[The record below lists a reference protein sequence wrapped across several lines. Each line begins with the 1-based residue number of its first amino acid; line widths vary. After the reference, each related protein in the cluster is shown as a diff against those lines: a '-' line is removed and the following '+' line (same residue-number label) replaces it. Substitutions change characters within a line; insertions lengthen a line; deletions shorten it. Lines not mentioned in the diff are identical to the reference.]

1 MTLEKYMHPLSVR
14 EIYIPHMTPD
24 NHVYSMMQ
32 ISIYTADIHIYAT
45 WLDNQEAFE
54 TPTFWKDMFFNIGQ
68 FFLKNLND
76 YGKKKPSL

>member
-45 WLDNQEAFE
+45 
-54 TPTFWKDMFFNIGQ
+54 
-68 FFLKNLND
+68 
-76 YGKKKPSL
+76 